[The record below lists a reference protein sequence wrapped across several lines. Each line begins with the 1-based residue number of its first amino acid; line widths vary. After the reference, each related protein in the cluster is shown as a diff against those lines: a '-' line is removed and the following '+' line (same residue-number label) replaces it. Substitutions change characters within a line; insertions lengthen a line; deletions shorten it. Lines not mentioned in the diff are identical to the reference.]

1 MSKKTRPEVPPAVEA
16 VAPTEPASFSE
27 QFAALSARSAAA
39 VALTEPAPP
48 MPPARSRV
56 ELGAELVA
64 LQIAYS
70 VTASGHALNLLRHT
84 ADEYLETFR

>member
-1 MSKKTRPEVPPAVEA
+1 MSKKTPRAPAQSEA
-16 VAPTEPASFSE
+16 
-27 QFAALSARSAAA
+27 
-39 VALTEPAPP
+39 EPAPP
-48 MPPARSRV
+48 MPPARSRA

-70 VTASGHALNLLRHT
+70 VTASGDALKLLRHT